1 MRTVIF
7 ITGAAKSGKSTL
19 ANQII
24 SCGKSKHVML
34 SDFLWQFSCPFNPDC
49 DWIIFDEEIN
59 ERRHIKVLN
68 SVLVQDEINFEIMH
82 SSKKGIAKI
91 PNVIVI
97 TEKFDSKLF
106 DCRKFSHVIDINCK
120 TK

>member
-19 ANQII
+19 AKQIVLGSNNQFV
-24 SCGKSKHVML
+24 KL
-34 SDFLWQFSCPFNPDC
+34 SDFLGQFSRPFNSDC
-49 DWIIFDEEIN
+49 DWIVFDEEIN
-59 ERRHIKVLN
+59 ERRHVKVLN
-68 SVLVQDEINFEIMH
+68 GVLVMDEFEYEIMY

-106 DCRKFSHVIDINCK
+106 DCRKFSHIIDINCK
-120 TK
+120 TN